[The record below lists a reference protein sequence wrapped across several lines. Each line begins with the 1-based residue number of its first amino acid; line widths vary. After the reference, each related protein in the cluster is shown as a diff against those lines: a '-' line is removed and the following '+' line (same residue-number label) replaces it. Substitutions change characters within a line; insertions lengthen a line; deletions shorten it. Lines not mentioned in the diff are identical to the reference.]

1 MDQSDQKL
9 TDNPAEKANILSRLT
24 FLWTLGLFRKG
35 NKKVLQ
41 IEDLYK
47 PMKIDE
53 SASLGDRLEM

>member
-9 TDNPAEKANILSRLT
+9 SDNPAENANIASRLT

-41 IEDLYK
+41 IEDLYR
-47 PMKIDE
+47 PMKVDE
-53 SASLGDRLEM
+53 SDSLGDRLEK